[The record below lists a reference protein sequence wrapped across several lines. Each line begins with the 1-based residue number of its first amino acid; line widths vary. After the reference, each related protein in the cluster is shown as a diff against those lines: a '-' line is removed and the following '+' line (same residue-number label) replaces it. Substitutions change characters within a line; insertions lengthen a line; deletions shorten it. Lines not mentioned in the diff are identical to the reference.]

1 MKKSIFKN
9 IVTGGAGF
17 LGSHLIDKLMLK
29 GESVICIDNFISGNK
44 KNIDRWIKNENFEL
58 IEHDIKIPIELNADK
73 IWHLGCVASP
83 VYYQKYPI
91 DTIKTN
97 FLGTLNMLELAK
109 KMKAKILFASSSEIY
124 GDPLVH
130 PQSENY
136 FGNVNPIGNR
146 SCYNEGKRIAESL
159 FFEYKRLFSLDI
171 RVVRIFNTYGPRMK
185 KDDGRVINNFIHQ
198 SLSDKP
204 LTIFGNGLQ
213 TRSFCYVDDLIRGM
227 IGVMEGDFSRP
238 VNLGNIEEITIIDL
252 AEKII
257 KKTNNCQGIS
267 FSKLP
272 ENDPRRRKPSIKLAR
287 EVYDWYPK
295 VSLDEG
301 LDKTISYFKDFQ
313 ISKI

>member
-1 MKKSIFKN
+1 
-9 IVTGGAGF
+9 
-17 LGSHLIDKLMLK
+17 
-29 GESVICIDNFISGNK
+29 
-44 KNIDRWIKNENFEL
+44 
-58 IEHDIKIPIELNADK
+58 
-73 IWHLGCVASP
+73 
-83 VYYQKYPI
+83 
-91 DTIKTN
+91 
-97 FLGTLNMLELAK
+97 MLELAK

-171 RVVRIFNTYGPRMK
+171 RVVRIFNTYGPRMM